1 MNSLYLLTSILRT
14 CIYINVDIEDL
25 AIRGKEYSEVAG
37 RNEVNMIDMLF
48 AVNDVGQSKENI
60 VNYLRETKIK
70 YRFAKQVYLQRI
82 KETEENERIAL
93 IRKINMN
100 NVLIT
105 NSIPQNLL
113 DAIPRPLRIF
123 PRDFAQKETQITMDP
138 TEEMKK
144 QKTMIKS
151 IEKKSLEEIISSNTY
166 YDLSKKH
173 NKRKSSVDINH
184 LFSDIVKT
192 ENINLG
198 KKFKSTSKIDKELV
212 NLKKDELFPI
222 CIFY

>member
-1 MNSLYLLTSILRT
+1 
-14 CIYINVDIEDL
+14 
-25 AIRGKEYSEVAG
+25 
-37 RNEVNMIDMLF
+37 MLF
-48 AVNDVGQSKENI
+48 AINDMGQNKENI

-70 YRFAKQVYLQRI
+70 YRFAKQVYLQKI
-82 KETEENERIAL
+82 KETEENERVAL

-100 NVLIT
+100 NVVT
-105 NSIPQNLL
+105 TGSIPQILIE
-113 DAIPRPLRIF
+113 AIPRPLRIF
-123 PRDFAQKETQITMDP
+123 PRDFAQKETQIAIDT

-144 QKTMIKS
+144 QKTIIKS

-184 LFSDIVKT
+184 LFTDIVRT

-198 KKFKSTSKIDKELV
+198 KKFKSSSKIDKELV

-222 CIFY
+222 CIYY